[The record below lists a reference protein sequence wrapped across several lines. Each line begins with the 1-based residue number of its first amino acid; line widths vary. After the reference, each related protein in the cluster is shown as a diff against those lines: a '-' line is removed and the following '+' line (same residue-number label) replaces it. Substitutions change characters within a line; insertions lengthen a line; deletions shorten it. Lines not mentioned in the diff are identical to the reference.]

1 MNNVSYHSF
10 SIKNSQKMKVLI
22 PNIGSTSFKYRLIE
36 MPDDGARGETVLA
49 QGRVERIGQPGGECA
64 DYHVA
69 IHKCLSEIAGPG
81 KPLKSLSE
89 IGAVGF
95 KAVHTG
101 PLNTPQIID
110 DALLAAM
117 EEFSFMAP
125 AHNPPYIAAIR
136 AFEQELPGT
145 PLVAVM
151 EPFPYR
157 FMDEASTT
165 YAVPYEWR
173 TEHGIRRYGFHGASH
188 RSANERAQT
197 LLGRPDVP
205 RIDLRHISCHL
216 GGSSSVA
223 AFKKGVAVD
232 TSMGA
237 SPQSGLPQNNRVGD
251 IDVFAVLHMMKK
263 LGLGP
268 DEMAKL
274 LGSQSG
280 LAGISGTSGDLRD
293 LEEAAAK
300 GSARARLALD
310 VFVRAIRHYVGAY
323 LLELGGVDVI
333 TFSGGIGENSAAIRA
348 AVLKGMAPF
357 GVELDEE
364 KNAEMKGEG
373 EISTLRSLVKVLVIP
388 ANEESILARETVA
401 VVMKNR
407 ERGTGNREQ
416 VAVARCD

>member
-1 MNNVSYHSF
+1 M
-10 SIKNSQKMKVLI
+10 
-22 PNIGSTSFKYRLIE
+22 
-36 MPDDGARGETVLA
+36 
-49 QGRVERIGQPGGECA
+49 
-64 DYHVA
+64 
-69 IHKCLSEIAGPG
+69 
-81 KPLKSLSE
+81 
-89 IGAVGF
+89 
-95 KAVHTG
+95 
-101 PLNTPQIID
+101 
-110 DALLAAM
+110 
-117 EEFSFMAP
+117 
-125 AHNPPYIAAIR
+125 
-136 AFEQELPGT
+136 

-188 RSANERAQT
+188 RSANERAT
-197 LLGRPDVP
+197 ALLGRK
-205 RIDLRHISCHL
+205 DLRHISCHL

-232 TSMGA
+232 VSMGA

-300 GSARARLALD
+300 GSARAKLALD
-310 VFVRAIRHYVGAY
+310 VFVRAIRHYVGAF
-323 LLELGGVDVI
+323 LLELGGLDVI
-333 TFSGGIGENSAAIRA
+333 TFSGGIGENSVAIRA
-348 AVLKGMAPF
+348 AVLKGLVPF

-373 EISTLRSLVKVLVIP
+373 EISTMRSMVKVLVIP

-401 VVMKNR
+401 VVMKSR
-407 ERGTGNREQ
+407 EAGESGNSHPSEHKPLAGGPGREQ
-416 VAVARCD
+416 VAAVS

>member
-1 MNNVSYHSF
+1 
-10 SIKNSQKMKVLI
+10 MKVLI
-22 PNIGSTSFKYRLIE
+22 PNIGSTSFKYRLVE
-36 MPDDGARGETVLA
+36 LSDVPAASETVLA

-64 DYHVA
+64 DYLSA
-69 IHKCLSEIAGPG
+69 IRKCLGEIAGPG

-89 IGAVGF
+89 VDAVGF

-101 PLNTPQIID
+101 PFNAPQIVD

-117 EEFSFMAP
+117 AEFAFMAP
-125 AHNPPYIAAIR
+125 AHNPPYIAAMK
-136 AFEQELPGT
+136 AFAQELPGV

-165 YAVPYEWR
+165 YAVPYAWR

-188 RSANERAQT
+188 RSANERAT
-197 LLGRPDVP
+197 ALLARPDLP
-205 RIDLRHISCHL
+205 TFNLRHISCHL

-223 AFKKGVAVD
+223 AFKKGVAID

-300 GSARARLALD
+300 GSTRAKLALD

-333 TFSGGIGENSAAIRA
+333 TFSGGIGENSTAIRA
-348 AVLKGMAPF
+348 AVLKGLVPF
-357 GVELDEE
+357 GVELDDE
-364 KNAEMKGEG
+364 KNAELKGEG

-401 VVMKNR
+401 VVKRSR
-407 ERGTGNREQ
+407 EEVT
-416 VAVARCD
+416 AAR